1 MQIKRSQKTIIAALI
16 AFLAMF
22 LIFELFLSRAEM
34 IVRLIYWLIA
44 IIALEI
50 FTLSTIGLKT
60 DKSILRFSTT
70 RLVVLHFLL
79 IGILLFVVGSFVGMH
94 KVEFSWISIPIFG
107 FIIAI
112 ELFRYTLLAN
122 HRERWEL
129 IAAFIA
135 LSTLISFTTVVDFT
149 TFMQTSTPIVVIITT
164 LCGILA
170 TELICTYFSLR
181 ISLIPATIYHVI
193 IVMAP
198 LIIPYQPQ
206 LGGALSLIF
215 TIATPL
221 LCFILVLH
229 HEKYSERH
237 VKKARR
243 FSISFLTIPII
254 VILAAYAVIISGIT
268 PYRMIAIA
276 SNSMKP
282 TISRG
287 DALIY
292 RSDVDIKTDDIIVFK
307 RGNEI
312 IAHRVMEV
320 VKQRSGT
327 YYRTKGD
334 NANNADLYL
343 VDPESVL
350 GRVEIVNYYVGYPT
364 ILLNE
369 AFSREE

>member
-1 MQIKRSQKTIIAALI
+1 MQIKRSQKTIIVTLI

-50 FTLSTIGLKT
+50 FTLSTIGFKT

-149 TFMQTSTPIVVIITT
+149 TFMQSSTPIVVIITT

-181 ISLIPATIYHVI
+181 ISLIPAIIYHVI

-237 VKKARR
+237 IKKARR

-312 IAHRVMEV
+312 IAHRVTEV

-334 NANNADLYL
+334 YAGNADLYL

>member
-1 MQIKRSQKTIIAALI
+1 MQIKRSQKTIIVTLI

-50 FTLSTIGLKT
+50 FTLSTIGFKT

-149 TFMQTSTPIVVIITT
+149 TFMQSSTPIVVIITT

-181 ISLIPATIYHVI
+181 ISQIPAIIYHVI

-237 VKKARR
+237 IKKARR

-312 IAHRVMEV
+312 IAHRVTEV

-334 NANNADLYL
+334 NAGNADLYL

>member
-1 MQIKRSQKTIIAALI
+1 MQIKRSQKTIIVTLI

-50 FTLSTIGLKT
+50 FTLSTIGFKT

-149 TFMQTSTPIVVIITT
+149 TFMQSSTPIVVIITT

-181 ISLIPATIYHVI
+181 ISLIPAIIYHVI

-237 VKKARR
+237 IKKARR

-292 RSDVDIKTDDIIVFK
+292 LSDVDIKTDDIIVFK

-312 IAHRVMEV
+312 IAHRVTEV

-334 NANNADLYL
+334 NAGNADLYL

>member
-1 MQIKRSQKTIIAALI
+1 MQIKRSQKTIIATLI

-44 IIALEI
+44 IIALEV
-50 FTLSTIGLKT
+50 FTLSTIGFKT

-70 RLVVLHFLL
+70 RLVALHFLL

-135 LSTLISFTTVVDFT
+135 LSSLISFTTVVDFT
-149 TFMQTSTPIVVIITT
+149 TFMQSPTPIVVIITT

-181 ISLIPATIYHVI
+181 ISLIPAIIYHVI

-206 LGGALSLIF
+206 LGGVLSLIF

-237 VKKARR
+237 VKKAKR

-312 IAHRVMEV
+312 IAHRVTEV

-334 NANNADLYL
+334 NAGNADLYL

>member
-1 MQIKRSQKTIIAALI
+1 MQIKRSQKTIIATLI

-44 IIALEI
+44 IFALEI
-50 FTLSTIGLKT
+50 FTLSTIGFKT

-70 RLVVLHFLL
+70 RLVALHFLL

-149 TFMQTSTPIVVIITT
+149 TFMQSPTPIVVIITT

-181 ISLIPATIYHVI
+181 ISLIPAIIYHAI

-237 VKKARR
+237 VKKAKR

-312 IAHRVMEV
+312 IAHRVTEV

-334 NANNADLYL
+334 NADNADLYL

>member
-1 MQIKRSQKTIIAALI
+1 MQIKRSQKTIIATLI

-44 IIALEI
+44 IFALEI
-50 FTLSTIGLKT
+50 FTLSTIGFKT

-70 RLVVLHFLL
+70 RLVALHFLL

-135 LSTLISFTTVVDFT
+135 LSALISFTTVVDFT
-149 TFMQTSTPIVVIITT
+149 TFMQSPTPIVVIITT

-181 ISLIPATIYHVI
+181 ISLIPAIIYHAI

-237 VKKARR
+237 VKKAKR

-312 IAHRVMEV
+312 IAHRVTEV

-334 NANNADLYL
+334 NADNADLYL